1 MGEKASSCLLVVP
14 VPGAEA
20 GELEGRIRSTLR
32 ERVSPRHV
40 PDRVLFAD
48 GLPRTLNGKR
58 VEVPIR
64 RILLGSSPER
74 AVSRDS
80 LANPESLD
88 GLLEALRGAGL
99 L

>member
-1 MGEKASSCLLVVP
+1 
-14 VPGAEA
+14 
-20 GELEGRIRSTLR
+20 
-32 ERVSPRHV
+32 V
-40 PDRVLFAD
+40 PDRVLFAE

-64 RILLGSSPER
+64 RILLGTSPEG

-88 GLLEALRGAGL
+88 SLLDVLREARL